1 MTSFTNTTL
10 NYPQLSNSPI
20 RRVIAKRS
28 PTANDKRNFTLGDE
42 WLNEI
47 ANQWWKLVALN
58 NITGANWVLVSA
70 QGTGI
75 LSLTGNSGGAV
86 MADGLMNINVI
97 GASPI
102 DIAGNPGTNT
112 LTVSSDG
119 TLATNYIEDVG
130 TATPSSG
137 NLNVVGGVGIATNG
151 AGNSITIA
159 TNDLIAKVYDGDVGS
174 AAPALGVL
182 NIFGGTGVDT
192 SAAGNTVTINA
203 SANVP
208 TTFNEDVGS
217 ATPAANILNIVG
229 GAGIST
235 AGAGSTVT
243 ITALAPT
250 NLTFTENTGTAT
262 PAADNINVVGTAT
275 NGIATTGAGDTVTV
289 AMNSPYADGDFEFR
303 STSSGALRTLLVDNT
318 SNTAASRAVVNVQ
331 VAGTS
336 AGDPWFQSTVGA
348 SRSFAIGASN
358 ANSQHLRIN
367 TAAGAAVSPSTGTNV
382 WDMSPAGIR
391 TMPLQPAFFAY
402 VTSTIP
408 NVTGD
413 GTGYTVIFDT
423 VSYNIQSCYNNATGI
438 FTAPVTGVY
447 LFTTTVY
454 WGGITASHTSGSV
467 NISSTAYGPIAGFTG
482 NPANFRN
489 NTNNES
495 GTASTTI
502 LMLAG
507 ATASVPTIVLNG
519 TKVVSILGTAFNG
532 LILTSF
538 SGALLF

>member
-10 NYPQLSNSPI
+10 NYPQLASTAI

-28 PTANDKRNFTLGDE
+28 PTANDKRNFNLGDE

-47 ANQWWKLVALN
+47 ANQWWKLAELN
-58 NITGANWVLVSA
+58 NITGALWILVSA
-70 QGTGI
+70 SGAGI
-75 LSLTGNSGGAV
+75 ISLTGNSGGAV
-86 MADGLMNINVI
+86 NADMAMNINVI
-97 GASPI
+97 GSSPI
-102 DIAGNPGTNT
+102 DVTGNPGTNT
-112 LTVSSDG
+112 LTITSTG
-119 TLATNYIEDVG
+119 IIPINFIEDVG
-130 TATPSSG
+130 AAVPSSG
-137 NLNVVGGVGIATNG
+137 NLNVLGGTGISTSG
-151 AGNSITIA
+151 AGNTVTIDVSGAIA
-159 TNDLIAKVYDGDVGS
+159 TSYVEDVGS
-174 AAPALGVL
+174 AAPSGGIL
-182 NIFGGTGVDT
+182 NIVGGTGVNT
-192 SAAGNTVTINA
+192 SGAGSTVTINA
-203 SANVP
+203 SAAVP
-208 TTFNEDVGS
+208 TTFTEDVGS
-217 ATPAANILNIVG
+217 AVPVANNLNIVG

-235 AGAGSTVT
+235 SGAGDTVT

-250 NLTFTENTGTAT
+250 NLTFTEDTGTAT
-262 PAADNINVVGTAT
+262 PAANNINVVGTAT
-275 NGIATTGAGDTVTV
+275 NGIATSGAADTVTV
-289 AMNSPYADGDFEFR
+289 GMNSPYADGDFEFR
-303 STSSGALRTLLVDNT
+303 STSSGALRTLLTSNT
-318 SNTAASRAVVNVQ
+318 SNTASSRASVNVS
-331 VAGTS
+331 VAGTT

-358 ANSQHLRIN
+358 SNSQHLRIN
-367 TAAGAAVSPSTGTNV
+367 TAAGATVSPSTGTNV

-447 LFTTTVY
+447 IFTTTVY
-454 WGGITASHTSGSV
+454 WGGVTASHTSGSV

-502 LMLAG
+502 LMVAG
-507 ATASVPTIVLNG
+507 ATTSVPTIVLNG
-519 TKVVSILGTAFNG
+519 TKVVSVLGTAFNG
-532 LILTSF
+532 LILSSF